1 LSLARALVRTLR
13 LQLRFIAPLILVLL
27 IAALMAIPLI
37 DNMTT
42 HWVTRDL
49 NMRASVISTALSD
62 SIAEAVQAKRLQ
74 QLDPLFKRTLRDE
87 KLMAIAICGLD
98 GTMLQRTEEFPPT
111 LDCHEAQTIAEHD
124 ARITLKQG
132 TIHVAVRHLESERGV
147 VANMILLHDMGF
159 IERRSH
165 TVRTYL
171 ILIFAALGAVIS
183 ITAMLVAHLSWRNW
197 VSSVKSILQGE
208 GVHESRRPSAP
219 ELAPLQ
225 GDLRKMLRQLE
236 DEHRRAH
243 AVGDEWDAARL
254 RAMLK
259 SDLRDEHLIVVS
271 NREPYIHE
279 RHGAGITLV
288 RPASGLVT
296 AIEPIMRACSGTWI
310 AHGSGSADREQV
322 DSHDRLLVPAYQP
335 AYTLRRL
342 WLNKA
347 DKVGYYDGFSNEGL
361 WPLCHIAHVRPV
373 FRQSD
378 WECYKRV
385 NRMFAEAV
393 VAEAR
398 SEDPLVLVQDYHLA
412 LAPRMIRERLPHATI
427 ISFWHIPWP
436 NPESFSICPWREE
449 LLHGMLGSTIIG
461 FHTRFHCKNFME
473 TVDRFLETRI
483 EQEHST
489 ISFLG
494 EQTLVE
500 SYPISIHW
508 PSADERAAWP
518 SLADCRSSLRER
530 LGVRPDH
537 LIALG
542 LDRFDYTKGIIE
554 RMQAVERLLEKHP
567 EFIGRFTLVQIA
579 APTRG
584 ELVEYQAFRNRL
596 EALASEINR
605 RFTRGNYQPI
615 HLIVEHQDSDRV
627 TSLYRGAD
635 ICLVTSIHD
644 GMNLVC
650 KEFIAA
656 RDDEHGVLVLSQF
669 TGASRELSE
678 ALHINP
684 YHVEEAADALMTAIN
699 MPRVEQRERM
709 QSLRAIVRENNVY
722 GWAGAMLADAARL
735 RLRGRVQARVQSHR
749 QRAGRE

>member
-1 LSLARALVRTLR
+1 LTRLHTFFRSLR
-13 LQLRFIAPLILVLL
+13 LQLKFIVPLVLVLL
-27 IAALMAIPLI
+27 IAAILCIPLI
-37 DNMTT
+37 DSLTSR
-42 HWVTRDL
+42 WVSRDIV
-49 NMRASVISTALSD
+49 MRASVISTALSD
-62 SIAEAVQAKRLQ
+62 SITEALLVNRPE
-74 QLDPLFKRTLRDE
+74 QLNALFTRTLRDE
-87 KLMAIAICGLD
+87 KLMAMAVCSRD
-98 GTMLQRTEEFPPT
+98 DVMLQRTDEFPPT
-111 LDCHEAQTIAEHD
+111 LDCHEAETIAEHD
-124 ARITLKQG
+124 ARIILKQG
-132 TIHVAVRHLESERGV
+132 VIHVAVRPIDAGKGV
-147 VANMILLHDMGF
+147 SANLVLLHDMGF

-165 TVRTYL
+165 TIRNYL
-171 ILIFAALGAVIS
+171 VLIFTALGAVICG
-183 ITAMLVAHLSWRNW
+183 TTMLVAHLSWRGW
-197 VSSVKSILQGE
+197 VSGVKSILQGE
-208 GVHESRRPSAP
+208 GLLEARHLPAP

-243 AVGDEWDAARL
+243 AVGDEWDATRL

-271 NREPYIHE
+271 NREPYVHE
-279 RHGAGITLV
+279 KHGTQTTLV

-296 AIEPIMRACSGTWI
+296 ALEPIMRACSGTWI

-322 DSHDRLLVPAYQP
+322 DSHDRLLVPEGQP
-335 AYTLRRL
+335 SYTLRRL
-342 WLNKA
+342 WLTKA
-347 DKVGYYDGFSNEGL
+347 DEVGYYYGFANEGL

-385 NRMFAEAV
+385 NRMFADAV

-412 LAPRMIRERLPHATI
+412 LAPRMIRERLPNATI

-436 NPESFSICPWREE
+436 NPESFGICPWREE
-449 LLHGMLGSTIIG
+449 LLHGMLGSTILG

-473 TVDRFLETRI
+473 TVDRYLETRI

-494 EQTLVE
+494 QQTLVE

-508 PSADERAAWP
+508 PSEAERAAWP
-518 SLADCRSSLRER
+518 SFADCRAALRQK
-530 LGVRPDH
+530 LGVGPDH

-542 LDRFDYTKGIIE
+542 LDRFDYTKGIFE
-554 RMQAVERLLEKHP
+554 RMLAVERLLEKHP
-567 EFIGRFTLVQIA
+567 DLVGRFTLVQIA
-579 APTRG
+579 APTRDK
-584 ELVEYQAFRNRL
+584 LSEYQAFRNRL
-596 EALASEINR
+596 EALAAQINR
-605 RFTRGNYQPI
+605 RFTQGNYQPI
-615 HLIVEHQDSDRV
+615 HLIVEHQESNQV
-627 TSLYRGAD
+627 TNFYRATD

-656 RDDEHGVLVLSQF
+656 RDDEHGVLILSQF
-669 TGASRELSE
+669 AGASRELSE
-678 ALHINP
+678 ALQINP
-684 YHVEEAADALMTAIN
+684 YHTEETADTLYAAIN

-709 QSLRAIVRENNVY
+709 QSLRSTVREKNVY

-735 RLRGRVQARVQSHR
+735 RLRGRVHARLQAHR
-749 QRAGRE
+749 KDAR